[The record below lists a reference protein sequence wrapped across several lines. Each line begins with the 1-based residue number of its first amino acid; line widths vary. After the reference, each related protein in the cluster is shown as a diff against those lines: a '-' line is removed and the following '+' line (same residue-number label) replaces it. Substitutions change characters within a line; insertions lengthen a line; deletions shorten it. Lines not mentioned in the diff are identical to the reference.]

1 MLGLFFVEND
11 SIDSF
16 VTRCA
21 LDDLTLSTAYLPA
34 SRTLESFI
42 FPDTVSILTTRADSW
57 GTRDIVKRESSV
69 QCLEIQP
76 TRLHK
81 QHPMKGCISSV

>member
-21 LDDLTLSTAYLPA
+21 LDDLTLSTAHLPA

-42 FPDTVSILTTRADSW
+42 FPDKVLILTTRADSW
-57 GTRDIVKRESSV
+57 GTRDIVKGESSV
-69 QCLEIQP
+69 ENQP